1 MARGNRT
8 SKGGHPKP
16 RVKKV
21 RMSVN
26 VLPETLL
33 FIQMLALHE
42 CAYQGDLIHK
52 WCVRDLRKIY
62 RSRKEVKT
70 TKSFRN
76 TVRLF
81 LNKELEADR
90 MILFELLD
98 DCEYLFGAKHPWPVK
113 VKLLFDKLREKIP
126 IDVTWIRLPR
136 TMKALKLPRIKIT
149 LVW

>member
-21 RMSVN
+21 RMAVN

-33 FIQMLALHE
+33 FIQMIALHQGV
-42 CAYQGDLIHK
+42 YQGDLIHE
-52 WCVRDLRKIY
+52 WCVQDLRKIY

-81 LNKELEADR
+81 LEKDLEADR
-90 MILFELLD
+90 IILSELLG
-98 DCEYLFGAKHPWPVK
+98 DCSYVFGAKRPWPVK
-113 VKLLFDKLREKIP
+113 VKFLFGKIGERIP
-126 IDVTWIRLPR
+126 IDITWIKLPR
-136 TMKALKLPRIKIT
+136 TIKAPKLPRIKIT
-149 LVW
+149 LAW

>member
-21 RMSVN
+21 RMAVN

-33 FIQMLALHE
+33 FIQMIALHQGV
-42 CAYQGDLIHK
+42 YQGDLIHE
-52 WCVRDLRKIY
+52 WCVQDLRKIY

-81 LNKELEADR
+81 LDKELEADR

-98 DCEYLFGAKHPWPVK
+98 DCEYLFGSRRPWPVK
-113 VKLLFDKLREKIP
+113 VKLLFDKIREKIP
-126 IDVTWIRLPR
+126 IDVTGIRLPR
-136 TMKALKLPRIKIT
+136 TIKAPKLPRIKIT
-149 LVW
+149 LTW

>member
-1 MARGNRT
+1 MAKGNRT

-42 CAYQGDLIHK
+42 CAYQGDLIHE

-62 RSRKEVKT
+62 RSRKEVKIT
-70 TKSFRN
+70 RSFRN

-81 LNKELEADR
+81 FKKDLEADR
-90 MILFELLD
+90 IILSELLG
-98 DCEYLFGAKHPWPVK
+98 DCSYVFGAKRPWPVK
-113 VKLLFDKLREKIP
+113 VKFLFDKIGERIP
-126 IDVTWIRLPR
+126 IDITWIKLPR
-136 TMKALKLPRIKIT
+136 TIKAPKLPRMKIT
-149 LVW
+149 LAW